1 MLSQL
6 VPIGV
11 IRQLLRLIIIYK
23 LHNNH
28 LLIPRNVS
36 YRYALGHCVNQ
47 LNHEGFY
54 VRAHFL
60 HDVACF
66 CTYLTV
72 GMSDRSMTA
81 HSLHFH
87 HDNLDLQ
94 NNWGCAFLCI
104 VLWLAR
110 FASVVISMPMT
121 NHLSVTFCSGF
132 YTQHKNQSFRKDG
145 TTTKPKPL
153 KISRYKRLY

>member
-1 MLSQL
+1 MNHQAIDEKSQGNAESESTESQSSVNKNTRPNSKPQL
-6 VPIGV
+6 VALKFTKKYTTIKPSQWVPIGV
-11 IRQLLRLIIIYK
+11 IRPLLKLIIIYK

-66 CTYLTV
+66 CTYSTV
-72 GMSDRSMTA
+72 GMIDRSMTA

-87 HDNLDLQ
+87 HVQ
-94 NNWGCAFLCI
+94 F
-104 VLWLAR
+104 R
-110 FASVVISMPMT
+110 FIE
-121 NHLSVTFCSGF
+121 
-132 YTQHKNQSFRKDG
+132 Q
-145 TTTKPKPL
+145 
-153 KISRYKRLY
+153 